1 MPLPLILGGLA
12 VLAGVTGA
20 KKAYDANEKN
30 NRAKRINNHAKEI
43 YEQAEQELKSSK
55 NRASAS
61 LTNLGQEK
69 VDILQKDMVPFVNLM
84 KKIKNINMT
93 EIRGMGDLSRLQVNE
108 ETLAEMQ
115 EMGSL
120 AVKMASGLV
129 EGTAGGALLAFG
141 AFNAVGFLGTAGT
154 GTAIA
159 GLSGVAATNATLAA
173 LGGGSLAAG
182 GLGVA
187 GGTAILGGIVAG
199 PALAV
204 LGFAMNSKANANLEN
219 ARSNRAQAEKAAH
232 EMGLASDACQK
243 ISERADMFVDLL
255 GNIHVRFQKFVDQMK
270 DVLID
275 KGTDYSEYGQA
286 EKDILAMTLS
296 LAVATKAI
304 LDTPILNEDGSVT
317 TRSLDVYHEMNQKIT
332 KVNV

>member
-1 MPLPLILGGLA
+1 
-12 VLAGVTGA
+12 
-20 KKAYDANEKN
+20 
-30 NRAKRINNHAKEI
+30 
-43 YEQAEQELKSSK
+43 
-55 NRASAS
+55 
-61 LTNLGQEK
+61 
-69 VDILQKDMVPFVNLM
+69 
-84 KKIKNINMT
+84 MT

-159 GLSGVAATNATLAA
+159 GLSGAAATNATLAA

-270 DVLID
+270 NVLID